1 MKLRRQEFLYI
12 LLIYLDIQNSAG
24 YHENNQSELSFAR
37 VGSTNAIKLVA
48 SLTKLRQNVLETNMM
63 VINPIDSDESGE
75 ITKHINEEVM
85 VAYNINIT
93 SHLRANVS
101 LSYALMNAEGRSSSE
116 EHFIKLEQAHGE
128 EMQIL
133 CVEGFENTGNCTVVN
148 QTCFDDNLPCNATEA
163 EYMQFL
169 FDYMYPK
176 TSEWILIFAHG
187 LVFIT
192 GLVGNAL
199 VCIAVYTNYSMRTV
213 TNVFIVNLAIADFLV
228 ILLCLPPSVV
238 WDVTETWF
246 LGQSMCKI
254 VLYFQTVSVTV
265 SVLTLTFISLD
276 RWYAICFPL
285 RYRTKI
291 SRAIASVSF
300 IWIIALLSDIPEF
313 FALHLKKPKLR
324 FESVLFTQCG
334 TTWDLRTEM
343 NFYITQLILLY
354 VLPLLLMMIA
364 YFKIVRILWKSDTIP
379 GHRESRTQQYT
390 CGHLRGNSTIGNSST
405 MGQLRARRKAAK
417 MLVAVVVMF
426 ATCYFPVH
434 VFNLLRYT
442 GNLHGGD
449 ITTIFSLCSHW
460 LCYAN
465 SAVNPVIYNF
475 MSGKFR
481 REFRNALDMCRCGR
495 FGIEDRSFNQSN
507 PLSRHHNI
515 SPSMRSNYNLTSV
528 RDITLT
534 RESSRQT
541 MQTTFVENNGYGH
554 STVTPMLSSIKNL

>member
-1 MKLRRQEFLYI
+1 MTLRRQNILYI
-12 LLIYLDIQNSAG
+12 VLIYLKIKSSAG
-24 YHENNQSELSFAR
+24 YVQSNLAEVSLKGIEYNDA
-37 VGSTNAIKLVA
+37 VKLWS
-48 SLTKLRQNVLETNMM
+48 SLTETKQNLFSSNSLVKDS
-63 VINPIDSDESGE
+63 IDPDVDVDRRKGF
-75 ITKHINEEVM
+75 EEVA
-85 VAYNINIT
+85 VDYNINVT
-93 SHLRANVS
+93 SVLWKNAS
-101 LSYALMNAEGRSSSE
+101 LNYALIDSEGRTSAEDNLKIEKIQSEEVDLLCAEGHDNNWNS
-116 EHFIKLEQAHGE
+116 
-128 EMQIL
+128 
-133 CVEGFENTGNCTVVN
+133 TVAN
-148 QTCFDDNLPCNATEA
+148 RTCFDDNLPCNATKA

-169 FDYMYPK
+169 FDYLYPK
-176 TSEWILIFAHG
+176 TSEWILIFVHG

-213 TNVFIVNLAIADFLV
+213 TNVFIVNLAVADFLV
-228 ILLCLPPSVV
+228 ILVCLPPSVV

-265 SVLTLTFISLD
+265 SVLTLTFISVD

-300 IWIIALLSDIPEF
+300 IWIVALLSDIPEF
-313 FALHLKKPKLR
+313 LALHLKKPKLR

-334 TTWDLRTEM
+334 TTWDLQTEM
-343 NFYITQLILLY
+343 NFYLTQLVLLY
-354 VLPLLLMMIA
+354 ILPLMLMMIA

-379 GHRESRTQQYT
+379 GHRESRTHQYS
-390 CGHLRGNSTIGNSST
+390 CGYLRGNSTMVNSST

-442 GNLHGGD
+442 GNLHGGE

-481 REFRNALDMCRCGR
+481 REFRNALDKCRCGR
-495 FGIEDRSFNQSN
+495 IRVEDRSFNQSN
-507 PLSRHHNI
+507 PLSRLHNI
-515 SPSMRSNYNLTSV
+515 SPSIRSNYNLTSV

-541 MQTTFVENNGYGH
+541 MQTTFVENNGNGH
-554 STVTPMLSSIKNL
+554 SINTPILSSNKDL

>member
-1 MKLRRQEFLYI
+1 MTLRRQNILYI
-12 LLIYLDIQNSAG
+12 VLIYLKIKSSAG
-24 YHENNQSELSFAR
+24 YVQSNLAEVSLKGIEYNDA
-37 VGSTNAIKLVA
+37 VKLWS
-48 SLTKLRQNVLETNMM
+48 SLTETKQNLFSSNSLVKDS
-63 VINPIDSDESGE
+63 IDPDVDVDRRKGF
-75 ITKHINEEVM
+75 EEVA
-85 VAYNINIT
+85 VDYNINVT
-93 SHLRANVS
+93 SVLWKNAS
-101 LSYALMNAEGRSSSE
+101 LNYALIDSEGRTSAEDNLKIEKIQSEEVDLLCAEGHDNNWNS
-116 EHFIKLEQAHGE
+116 
-128 EMQIL
+128 
-133 CVEGFENTGNCTVVN
+133 TVAN
-148 QTCFDDNLPCNATEA
+148 RTCFDDNLPCNATKA

-169 FDYMYPK
+169 FDYLYPK
-176 TSEWILIFAHG
+176 TSEWILIFVHG

-213 TNVFIVNLAIADFLV
+213 TNVFIVNLAVADFLV
-228 ILLCLPPSVV
+228 ILVCLPPSVV

-265 SVLTLTFISLD
+265 SVLTLTFISVD

-300 IWIIALLSDIPEF
+300 IWIVALLSDIPEF
-313 FALHLKKPKLR
+313 LALHLKKPKLR

-334 TTWDLRTEM
+334 TTWDLQTEM
-343 NFYITQLILLY
+343 NFYLTQLVLLY
-354 VLPLLLMMIA
+354 ILPLMLMMIA

-379 GHRESRTQQYT
+379 GHRESRTHQYS
-390 CGHLRGNSTIGNSST
+390 CGCKFLLIFIYVSNC
-405 MGQLRARRKAAK
+405 RKLSVPVK
-417 MLVAVVVMF
+417 LIFWPFLV
-426 ATCYFPVH
+426 
-434 VFNLLRYT
+434 LLRYT
-442 GNLHGGD
+442 GNLHGGE

-481 REFRNALDMCRCGR
+481 REFRNALDKCRCGR
-495 FGIEDRSFNQSN
+495 IRVEDRSFNQSN
-507 PLSRHHNI
+507 PLSRLHNI
-515 SPSMRSNYNLTSV
+515 SPSIRSNYNLTSV

-534 RESSRQT
+534 RESSRQVKVKT
-541 MQTTFVENNGYGH
+541 MQTTFVENNGNGH
-554 STVTPMLSSIKNL
+554 SINTPILSSNKDL

>member
-192 GLVGNAL
+192 GL
-199 VCIAVYTNYSMRTV
+199 
-213 TNVFIVNLAIADFLV
+213 
-228 ILLCLPPSVV
+228 
-238 WDVTETWF
+238 
-246 LGQSMCKI
+246 
-254 VLYFQTVSVTV
+254 TVSVTV